1 MVPRWYNFLSLGDLC
16 MVIMNIYRK
25 WFIIYLAK
33 TVTFHDNEDT
43 DLVALDL
50 YCVDAFVDYLRMKV
64 FLF

>member
-1 MVPRWYNFLSLGDLC
+1 